1 MVDIKQAVTVAN
13 DFISH
18 LYPEPLPDLALEEV
32 QRSEDDKY
40 WLITLGFSQIKP
52 TASALQALAGSQKGR
67 VYKVIKID
75 AESGEPVSM
84 LIREL

>member
-1 MVDIKQAVTVAN
+1 MIDIKQAVTVAK
-13 DFISH
+13 DFIAH
-18 LYPEPLPDLALEEV
+18 LYPDPLPDLALEEV

-40 WLITLGFSQIKP
+40 WLITLGFSRPKP
-52 TASALQALAGSQKGR
+52 TTSSLQALAGTQMAR

-75 AESGEPVSM
+75 LESGEPVSM